1 MGRDTGRGAMY
12 LAAGWFECGHLQG
25 GFTSLPRELLWSSQ
39 PCARD
44 DWAGLPRLVEVGWL
58 DCVGCQAGLAGPGW
72 CQVICQL
79 IPRQA
84 RPLDLPFRIRA
95 VRGSG

>member
-1 MGRDTGRGAMY
+1 MY
-12 LAAGWFECGHLQG
+12 LAAGWFGCGHLWG
-25 GFTSLPRELLWSSQ
+25 GLVSSPREPLWLSQ

-44 DWAGLPRLVEVGWL
+44 DHTGLLRLVEVGQL
-58 DCVGCQAGLAGPGW
+58 DCCGFQGGMAGPGW

-84 RPLDLPFRIRA
+84 HPLDLPSRIRA